1 MAGFSAL
8 AFFISKKGVKSQSTY
23 KREGGRKKALR
34 METQTKSYQQSVSCS
49 QNQLCSIRLKCEVV
63 DTNRRQ
69 DKKTIRNR
77 NDEVC

>member
-8 AFFISKKGVKSQSTY
+8 AFFISKKGGQISEYLQ
-23 KREGGRKKALR
+23 EGGERKHSEWKLK
-34 METQTKSYQQSVSCS
+34 TKPYQQSVSCS
-49 QNQLCSIRLKCEVV
+49 QNQLRSIRLEREVV

-69 DKKTIRNR
+69 DKKTIKNR